1 MDPSII
7 SLIVTIVALIMA
19 AIGFLR
25 GFFKGII
32 RSGVDIIF
40 VILGIVISLIITNS
54 IVSAIMRPDTMTFI
68 MNEIQK
74 GLPEG
79 VSNEYIIY
87 LQEYLQSGQISV
99 EMFSSVMVL
108 PIIIIG
114 PFLFMLIYA
123 IVGIVLKVPKLIL
136 EALVCP
142 KGKEVV
148 SRVTGGIVGALRYVA
163 VFMVFILPLIGY
175 MNFVTEAVEYA
186 KAEPNEQVQS
196 TSESLVA
203 PEQGVDSPGA
213 GEQDSS
219 LQEIIT
225 FIDGINDNFFLS
237 ATYTLG
243 GKMMFNSL
251 TSASVGDIEISLE
264 RETLGMIDVYKA
276 ANGLTGTSISEYG
289 SEQTEALDKVSLALS
304 DSEYLP
310 LLLSNV
316 ISFVSTEWLENGHV
330 MGFEKVDL
338 GDSFNPTLDRVL
350 NVTKD
355 TSSSDVKKD
364 IETIKELINHSVEQ
378 GLFEEMAKGEDKD
391 VWKVFENSEFLE
403 GYFTIL
409 YDNERTRGAI
419 PYLSNATINYICRLY
434 DDINGTVTIPKHIDK
449 DKYTRE
455 SLPQEAEY
463 IANAIKDIR
472 RFIKSADFNDDAKS
486 IIINGNF
493 EALGRGFES
502 LRSSLFIG
510 NSYDVL
516 FYAILHS
523 EKCQELGIIDDDFIK
538 KATEPDS
545 DLDGMLV
552 ARQNLMKLAI
562 ALHDDPTS
570 EKTNALVHSAV
581 ESMLT
586 DDADSIR
593 SIITE
598 KNLKSLGIEVSST
611 SSLTAIMDS
620 MLEAAQNNEYAS
632 QEEKNKEVEL
642 TENVVTAI
650 TNTAFNDSGDN
661 MFKTGEETKSTS
673 NMSSD
678 EFVDSILSSKLS
690 SSMVKNAASNEDI
703 DPYNVQSKMTD
714 SDKVQMAST
723 ISEKYSAPTT
733 TDEERETL
741 IAIATVFGIIM

>member
-32 RSGVDIIF
+32 RSAVDIIF
-40 VILGIVISLIITNS
+40 VIVGIVVSLIITNS
-54 IVSAIMRPDTMTFI
+54 IVSAIMRPDTMTYI
-68 MNEIQK
+68 MNEIQN
-74 GLPEG
+74 GLPDG
-79 VSNEYIIY
+79 ASNEYIGY
-87 LQEYLQSGQISV
+87 LQEYIQSGQISV

-108 PIIIIG
+108 PVIIIG
-114 PFLFMLIYA
+114 PFLFMLVYA
-123 IVGIVLKVPKLIL
+123 LVGIILKIPKLIL

-142 KGKEVV
+142 KGKETV

-186 KAEPNEQVQS
+186 RAEPNEQVQPAN
-196 TSESLVA
+196 EPVA
-203 PEQGVDSPGA
+203 PEKNA
-213 GEQDSS
+213 GSTGTDEQDSS
-219 LQEIIT
+219 TQEIIT
-225 FIDGINDNFFLS
+225 FVETINDNFFLS

-251 TSASVGDIEISLE
+251 TCASVGEVEISLE
-264 RETLGMIDVYKA
+264 KEVKGIIDVYKA
-276 ANGLTGTSISEYG
+276 ADGLTGTPISEYG

-316 ISFVSTEWLENGHV
+316 ISFVSTEWLESGHV

-350 NVTKD
+350 NVTKN

-391 VWKVFENSEFLE
+391 IWKILENSEFLE

-434 DDINGTVTIPKHIDK
+434 DDINGTVTIPKHMDR
-449 DKYTRE
+449 DKYTKE
-455 SLPQEAEY
+455 SLSQEAEY
-463 IANAIKDIR
+463 ISSAVRDIR
-472 RFIKSADFNDDAKS
+472 RFIKSANFNDDAKS

-523 EKCQELGIIDDDFIK
+523 KKCQELGIVDDDFIT

-562 ALHDDPTS
+562 ALHDDPAS

-581 ESMLT
+581 EAMLT

-593 SIITE
+593 AIITE
-598 KNLKSLGIEVSST
+598 ENLKSLGIQVSST
-611 SSLTAIMDS
+611 SSLTTIMDS

-632 QEEKNKEVEL
+632 EEEKKKEVEL

-650 TNTAFNDSGDN
+650 TSTAFNGSGDN
-661 MFKTGEETKSTS
+661 MFKTGDDTSSTS

-690 SSMVKNAASNEDI
+690 SSMVKNAASNEEN

-714 SDKVQMAST
+714 SDRIQMAST
-723 ISEKYSAPTT
+723 ITEKYSNPAT